1 MRPSAA
7 VQVPAPALLSEGL
20 SRDPYAVYTA
30 LRAAG
35 PVVWSDEALGGAW
48 MLTRYAEIVA
58 TLSCLEASIAFQ
70 KLFAGVPLIRCLD
83 PEPQWVE
90 NAVFRGLRSLRI
102 ARTEARDGLGPP
114 LAAPR

>member
-35 PVVWSDEALGGAW
+35 PVVWSD
-48 MLTRYAEIVA
+48 
-58 TLSCLEASIAFQ
+58 
-70 KLFAGVPLIRCLD
+70 IRCLD

-90 NAVFRGLRSLRI
+90 NAVFRGLRSLRL